1 MQLQTKGA
9 KYKMKKV
16 NKMFSLEGKAC
27 IVTGGSRGIGR
38 GLLNSLAAAGAELY
52 VISTKEEEAERAA
65 KEVEAD
71 YSVRAFGF
79 GCDVRNSSE
88 VEKTIDRCCNIKIP
102 QLLLNNAG
110 IAIHKHAL
118 EVSDEEWMRV
128 IDTNLT
134 GPFWFCR
141 GLARR
146 LVDRGL
152 PGSFVN
158 LASNAAVMVPTPQPQ
173 ASYNAS
179 KAGLVMM
186 TKSLAYEL
194 IPYGIRVNSLSPGYV
209 MTDMTANTR
218 SDWIEKWISSIP
230 RGRMGTPD
238 ELAPAL
244 IYLFSDESQFT
255 VGSDIIID
263 GGASAV

>member
-1 MQLQTKGA
+1 MINFDA
-9 KYKMKKV
+9 I
-16 NKMFSLEGKAC
+16 FSLKGKAC

-38 GLLNSLAAAGAELY
+38 GLLNSLAAAGADLF
-52 VISTKEEEAERAA
+52 VISTNEEEAGRAA
-65 KEVEAD
+65 KEVAD
-71 YSVRAFGF
+71 EYNVRAWGF
-79 GCDVRNSSE
+79 GCDVRYSE
-88 VEKTIDRCCNIKIP
+88 QVERTLDRCCEIEVP

-110 IAIHKHAL
+110 IAIHRPAVK
-118 EVSDEEWMRV
+118 VTDEEWQRV

-146 LVDRGL
+146 LIEKGL
-152 PGSFVN
+152 SGSFVN
-158 LASNAAVMVPTPQPQ
+158 LASNAAIMVPTPQPQ

-186 TKSLAYEL
+186 TKSLAYEF
-194 IPYGIRVNSLSPGYV
+194 IPHGIRVNSLSPGYIL
-209 MTDMTANTR
+209 TDMTAHTR
-218 SDWIEKWISSIP
+218 PDWIEKWLASIP

-244 IYLFSDESQFT
+244 IYLFSDASQFT
-255 VGSDIIID
+255 VGSDVILD
-263 GGASAV
+263 GGASAI